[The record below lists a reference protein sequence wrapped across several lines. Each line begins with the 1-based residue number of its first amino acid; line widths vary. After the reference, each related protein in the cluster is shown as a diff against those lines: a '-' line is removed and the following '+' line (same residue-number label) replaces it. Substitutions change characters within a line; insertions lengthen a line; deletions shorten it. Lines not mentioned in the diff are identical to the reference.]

1 MVLFSD
7 FVLACLIMGLG
18 IGIDV
23 AIATFMQGSVLSN
36 KKMRIT
42 WILGVSATHT
52 LFPMFGYLLTYF
64 SVQALPVVTP
74 LVGMV
79 AFVLISIFIIDEIKS
94 SNNIENKQSNGLI
107 NIALIF
113 AVSWDA
119 LWSGPAKSAQVVG
132 WSEWMIWLSFV
143 IVGGVVTAFCLSSL
157 YIAKKVCVLPLGSS
171 PKHQHKILGISRW
184 IQYSVL
190 SYFGLLALVRYTFS
204 SDISWVVVLFLS
216 FFLMWFVLKAVSY
229 RSVEP
234 RKAFS

>member
-1 MVLFSD
+1 
-7 FVLACLIMGLG
+7 MGLG

-23 AIATFMQGSVLSN
+23 AIATFMQASVLSN

-42 WILGVSATHT
+42 WILGVSSTHT

-64 SVQALPVVTP
+64 SVQTLPVVTP

-157 YIAKKVCVLPLGSS
+157 YIAKKVCVLSLGSS
-171 PKHQHKILGISRW
+171 PKHQHKILGVSRW

-190 SYFGLLALVRYTFS
+190 SYFGLLALVRYTFA

-229 RSVEP
+229 RSEEP
-234 RKAFS
+234 RKAFL